1 MPCSDLEDRETAAQ
15 WNTVDV
21 DEQREKHYTKNGR
34 REKAWKK
41 QVKEREGVDRES
53 QQKRVTRACERRTKS
68 PGRGKRAAWFGRE
81 EERSDEKKR
90 GQREAGSVEG
100 GGGEWNGWTGE
111 RPAASLRTT
120 WPHRPCR
127 HHSASPASF
136 QRLGLAFQPA
146 NSSPTGLL
154 PDRSPASLRSRFAS
168 SRPIVPE
175 SSNRYSFSQPEQ
187 IHSLISCSSAAAR
200 YPRHATQRAAR
211 SACQLHGSLLSW
223 TFVQT
228 VVFET
233 RWFDRV
239 CEEDSELLFHGTLL
253 GVRDSW
259 YWRGRFAFMVGLWW
273 KQMEGFRGKVV
284 QVMGMHVPDSTMKHL
299 HCVQESQQFY
309 YRVI

>member
-41 QVKEREGVDRES
+41 QVKEREGVARES

-81 EERSDEKKR
+81 GERSDEKKR
-90 GQREAGSVEG
+90 GQREAGSVVG

-187 IHSLISCSSAAAR
+187 IHSLISCSSAAAATAVAPLSVPLVLRTNCMDR
-200 YPRHATQRAAR
+200 Y
-211 SACQLHGSLLSW
+211 S
-223 TFVQT
+223 
-228 VVFET
+228 
-233 RWFDRV
+233 
-239 CEEDSELLFHGTLL
+239 
-253 GVRDSW
+253 
-259 YWRGRFAFMVGLWW
+259 RGRSFRWSFSRLGGLIEFVKRIRSFCFMEPFWN
-273 KQMEGFRGKVV
+273 
-284 QVMGMHVPDSTMKHL
+284 
-299 HCVQESQQFY
+299 
-309 YRVI
+309 